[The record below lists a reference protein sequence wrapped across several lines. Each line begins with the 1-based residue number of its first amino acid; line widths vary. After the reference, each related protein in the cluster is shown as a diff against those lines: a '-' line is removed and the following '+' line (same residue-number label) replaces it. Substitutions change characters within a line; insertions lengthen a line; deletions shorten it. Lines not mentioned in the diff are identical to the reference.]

1 MFKQF
6 ILVFLFVVAGSKT
19 NPVFSQGVTESQ
31 HLVDHKPLMNEVW
44 KTFDTMLYK
53 VNKVN
58 GKTVYTPYFP
68 IKLSKLDGTSVELQG
83 YMVPLKAGLRHNR
96 FLLSVLPVQ
105 QCMFCGQN
113 GIPPMVEVTLSDNNK
128 VWLKENPVI
137 VKGYVKLNEKD
148 RSRVEIFIRDAAL
161 LKQ

>member
-1 MFKQF
+1 
-6 ILVFLFVVAGSKT
+6 
-19 NPVFSQGVTESQ
+19 
-31 HLVDHKPLMNEVW
+31 
-44 KTFDTMLYK
+44 
-53 VNKVN
+53 
-58 GKTVYTPYFP
+58 
-68 IKLSKLDGTSVELQG
+68 
-83 YMVPLKAGLRHNR
+83 
-96 FLLSVLPVQ
+96 
-105 QCMFCGQN
+105 MFCGQN

>member
-1 MFKQF
+1 
-6 ILVFLFVVAGSKT
+6 
-19 NPVFSQGVTESQ
+19 
-31 HLVDHKPLMNEVW
+31 
-44 KTFDTMLYK
+44 
-53 VNKVN
+53 
-58 GKTVYTPYFP
+58 
-68 IKLSKLDGTSVELQG
+68 
-83 YMVPLKAGLRHNR
+83 MVPLKAGLRHNR